1 MQKIIPI
8 DKNTRI
14 KIICGS
20 IMLQYKKNTKTKR
33 IAWITGGY
41 FSDWASTAEYYIF
54 NAPYRTIEGTASMRK
69 LIQVVKRSTDQISQ
83 ILIINNLK

>member
-1 MQKIIPI
+1 MQKIIII
-8 DKNTRI
+8 DKNARI

-20 IMLQYKKNTKTKR
+20 IMLQYKKKTKTKR

-41 FSDWASTAEYYIF
+41 FSDWTSMAKHYIF
-54 NAPYRTIEGTASMRK
+54 DAPYRTIEGTAPMKK

-83 ILIINNLK
+83 ILINNNLK